1 MRILLVD
8 DSSSSRRLIA
18 DILSPLQAEISE
30 VENGHDAFETVQS
43 TQFDAV
49 ITDIDMPVMDG
60 VELCKRIKEK
70 PDLRGIPIIMVSKFD
85 SDKAINRGF
94 EAGAS
99 EYVPKPQVRVLLLER
114 VQHILSEASFYQ
126 NQTILVVDDSYT
138 TLKLISAR
146 LSRYGFKVKTARNG
160 EEAFKIL
167 GQTQINLVLSDVF
180 MPVMDGIEFLHAFK
194 QTEYQKHIPV
204 ITMSTNNDRRSIRKM
219 QEMGSAA
226 YLIKPFN
233 IDSLVV
239 LIEKLLS
246 DQYLLL
252 LHEKEQLEQE
262 QKAMLDNIT
271 SLITALEA
279 RDLYTKGHS
288 ENVSKIAAGMAEI
301 EGSSEEE
308 VEQVKRGALLHDI
321 GKIGIADSILNKP
334 GRLNDDEYAEI
345 KRHPEIGYRI
355 LMPISR
361 LEDAHSIVHYHHER
375 FDGKGYPSGIA
386 GKDIPKWA
394 RIVAVADTY
403 DALSNERSYKSALS
417 PHEAFEIINE
427 VKGSQLCPESVEL
440 FFEYMQKCGIF
451 QKETINEHK

>member
-1 MRILLVD
+1 
-8 DSSSSRRLIA
+8 
-18 DILSPLQAEISE
+18 
-30 VENGHDAFETVQS
+30 
-43 TQFDAV
+43 
-49 ITDIDMPVMDG
+49 
-60 VELCKRIKEK
+60 
-70 PDLRGIPIIMVSKFD
+70 
-85 SDKAINRGF
+85 
-94 EAGAS
+94 
-99 EYVPKPQVRVLLLER
+99 
-114 VQHILSEASFYQ
+114 
-126 NQTILVVDDSYT
+126 
-138 TLKLISAR
+138 
-146 LSRYGFKVKTARNG
+146 
-160 EEAFKIL
+160 
-167 GQTQINLVLSDVF
+167 
-180 MPVMDGIEFLHAFK
+180 
-194 QTEYQKHIPV
+194 
-204 ITMSTNNDRRSIRKM
+204 
-219 QEMGSAA
+219 
-226 YLIKPFN
+226 
-233 IDSLVV
+233 
-239 LIEKLLS
+239 
-246 DQYLLL
+246 
-252 LHEKEQLEQE
+252 
-262 QKAMLDNIT
+262 
-271 SLITALEA
+271 LEA

-451 QKETINEHK
+451 QKETLNEHK